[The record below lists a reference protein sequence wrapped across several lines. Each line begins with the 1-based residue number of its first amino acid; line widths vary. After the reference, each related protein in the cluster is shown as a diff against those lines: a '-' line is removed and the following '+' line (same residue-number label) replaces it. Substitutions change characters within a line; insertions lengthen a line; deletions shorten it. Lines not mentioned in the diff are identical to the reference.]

1 MQDTLGVDLLWEGQ
15 SYKPGY
21 HGNKGRTLTWLNDE
35 VVLRTWVSVT
45 SMSMNITSFKCGDIV
60 CASSWMLWIRCIQ
73 RSQVLLVICSAACV
87 NHLLFAEQSHRWRLK
102 WQDFDWL
109 AGWLCVCVCASLTGM
124 WEKLQPLIVFYVKVF
139 SCSINMVTLTLH
151 KTWLRMTRFR
161 RIWEWAWHPQLHL
174 KCGRMSET
182 LVISVLFKNRIVLY
196 TSRLILSTELLIK
209 MFLVEDFFSICQC

>member
-109 AGWLCVCVCASLTGM
+109 AGWLCVCVRVWQECEKNFSLWLCFM
-124 WEKLQPLIVFYVKVF
+124 LRFLAAALI
-139 SCSINMVTLTLH
+139 
-151 KTWLRMTRFR
+151 WLLWLC
-161 RIWEWAWHPQLHL
+161 IKHDLGWPGLGEYE
-174 KCGRMSET
+174 SEHG
-182 LVISVLFKNRIVLY
+182 
-196 TSRLILSTELLIK
+196 ILSCIWSVAECRKLLWSLYSLK
-209 MFLVEDFFSICQC
+209 TG